1 MNCPDCGGDSSVRC
15 TRTFSDK
22 ILRYR
27 RCKDC
32 GNVFYT
38 EEKITDSYNYAL
50 AEKEYK
56 IKLYRNK
63 TEKERK

>member
-1 MNCPDCGGDSSVRC
+1 MNCPYCGGDSSVRC
-15 TRTFSDK
+15 TRTSSDK

-27 RCKDC
+27 RCKEC
-32 GNVFYT
+32 GSVFYT
-38 EEKITDSYNYAL
+38 EEKITDSYNYAI

-63 TEKERK
+63 SKMGE

>member
-1 MNCPDCGGDSSVRC
+1 MNSPDCGGDPCVRC
-15 TRTFSDK
+15 TRTSSDK
-22 ILRYR
+22 ILSDR
-27 RCKDC
+27 RFKDC

-63 TEKERK
+63 SKMGE